1 LQEHHPNIKNSEKRN
16 HLMKKF
22 KSALVFA
29 SAALLVAPLAACA
42 SGEAEVDDAATD
54 VTETVEVEEVVL
66 GDILIGVGLPTTGGS
81 AVLGEPM
88 TAGIE
93 MAVAEINAAGGI
105 LGGQITI
112 SQVETGADDA
122 AALNSFNRLVS
133 ESPSAIIGYPISTQG
148 FAIMTQIERSGI
160 PTILGGTNSKLAAA
174 GEWAFSMTSSDAIT
188 SRAAAEFA
196 ANSLGYTKIGLL
208 REAGE
213 LGTGASEVVTAAAA
227 DLGLEIVTEQI
238 FQSGDVDLSSQANAL
253 AAADIEMLFVYGQ
266 QADYIVVSN
275 ALATA
280 GAKLPTFVAG
290 LQPGT
295 YASLNY
301 DGFGTIYNRN
311 QCIPSAAESGSLAEW
326 SDAYEAE
333 FGSVPTEYAAIA
345 YDGIMV
351 LAAAIEQAQ
360 STDPAAIKTA
370 LDALPLM
377 QGVCGPHIATPAG
390 NLSFG
395 VTIGHYED
403 GAYVPDEVLEVLP

>member
-1 LQEHHPNIKNSEKRN
+1 
-16 HLMKKF
+16 MKKF
-22 KSALVFA
+22 RSALVFA
-29 SAALLVAPLAACA
+29 SATLLVAPLAACA
-42 SGEAEVDDAATD
+42 SEEAAVNDDSATAT
-54 VTETVEVEEVVL
+54 TETVEVEEVVL
-66 GDILIGVGLPTTGGS
+66 GNIVIGVGLPTTGGS

-112 SQVETGADDA
+112 NQVETGGDDA
-122 AALNSFNRLVS
+122 SALNSFNRLVS
-133 ESPSAIIGYPISTQG
+133 ESPAAIIGYPISTQG
-148 FAIMTQIERSGI
+148 FAVMTQIDRSEI

-174 GEWAFSMTSSDAIT
+174 GDWAFSMTSSDAIT
-188 SRAAAEFA
+188 SRAAVEFV
-196 ANSLGYTKIGLL
+196 SGTLGFTKIGLL

-227 DLGLEIVTEQI
+227 ELGIEIVTEQI
-238 FQSGDVDLSSQANAL
+238 FQTGDVDLSSQANSL

-280 GAKLPTFVAG
+280 GVKLPTFVAG

-311 QCIPSAAESGSLAEW
+311 QCIPSAAESGPLADW

-351 LAAAIEQAQ
+351 LAAAIELAQ
-360 STDPAAIKTA
+360 STDPAKIKAA
-370 LDALPLM
+370 LATLPLM
-377 QGVCGPHIATPAG
+377 EGICGPHMGTPAG

>member
-1 LQEHHPNIKNSEKRN
+1 MRKL
-16 HLMKKF
+16 

-29 SAALLVAPLAACA
+29 SAALVIAPLAACA
-42 SGEAEVDDAATD
+42 SGDTAVEEDAASNTADTAEVQ
-54 VTETVEVEEVVL
+54 EVVL

-81 AVLGEPM
+81 AVLGDPM
-88 TAGIE
+88 TEGIE

-105 LGGQITI
+105 LGGELIV

-122 AALNSFNRLVS
+122 SALNSFNRLVS
-133 ESPSAIIGYPISTQG
+133 EEPAAVIGYPISTQG
-148 FAIMTQIERSGI
+148 FAVMTQIERSGI

-188 SRAAAEFA
+188 SRAAVEFA
-196 ANSLGYTKIGLL
+196 ANSLGYSKIALL

-213 LGTGASEVVTAAAA
+213 LGTGASEVVTQAAS
-227 DLGLEIVTEQI
+227 DLGLEIVAEQI

-253 AAADIEMLFVYGQ
+253 AAADIDMLFVYGQ
-266 QADYIVVSN
+266 QADFIVVSN

-280 GAKLPTFVAG
+280 GVTLPTFLAG

-311 QCIPSAAESGSLAEW
+311 QCIPSAAESGPLAEW
-326 SDAYEAE
+326 TDAYEAE

-351 LAAAIEQAQ
+351 LAAAIEQAE
-360 STDPAAIKTA
+360 SISPADIKAA
-370 LDALPLM
+370 LTSLPLM
-377 QGVCGPHIATPAG
+377 NGICGPHAGTSTG

-403 GAYVPDEVLEVLP
+403 GGYVPDEVLEVLP